1 MTTDIDRARAAHLTR
16 HARTALTV
24 PRPVVVLPCLERAEA
39 LAAAPCL
46 EDGRFRLPPI
56 SST

>member
-1 MTTDIDRARAAHLTR
+1 VTTDIDRA
-16 HARTALTV
+16 TALVNVT
-24 PRPVVVLPCLERAEA
+24 RPVVVLPCLARAEA